1 MMKKIALHTLFLLAL
16 LSSITGCKPAGIAD
30 LQTGTWRATLKTESG
45 VEIPFNFELADSAG
59 QKSLAIINGKERLKV
74 TEISQEGDSIL
85 IQMPLF
91 DSEIK
96 AVLNGKELH
105 GKWIKHLAT
114 TNVSMEFN
122 AVPNTNWRFFEAKS
136 ETKVNLSGKWSTTF
150 ISSDENQDTTLA
162 IGQFTQE
169 GTKLYGTFLTTT
181 GDYRFLEGTV
191 NGNKFY
197 LSCFDGCHAFLFTGT
212 IENDAIVDGKMYSG
226 FSSIENWTARR
237 DDKAELPD
245 AYSLVGL
252 KPGFKT
258 INFTFP
264 DLTGKAVSLQDPQF
278 KNKVVV
284 VQFLGSWCPNCM
296 DETAF
301 MVPFY
306 ERYKN
311 KGLAVVGLAYERT
324 ADVTRGRKNVG
335 RLQKRFQVP
344 YPLLLTGYTNQPGEV
359 VKSLPALNSFMA
371 FPTTIIMDKKGQV
384 RKIHTGFSGPGTGKY
399 YTEFAEEFEKLIT
412 DLLAE

>member
-1 MMKKIALHTLFLLAL
+1 MKKIILPFIVLSMFA
-16 LSSITGCKPAGIAD
+16 LSSCKQAGLAD
-30 LQTGTWRATLKTESG
+30 LQNGTWRATLKTESG

-59 QKSLAIINGKERLKV
+59 KKQLDIINGDERLRV
-74 TEISQEGDSIL
+74 NEISQEGDSIL

-96 AVLNGKELH
+96 AELTGGSLS

-114 TNVSMEFN
+114 TDVAMEFT
-122 AVPNTNWRFFEAKS
+122 ASPNTNWRFFKTESKAK
-136 ETKVNLSGKWSTTF
+136 VDLNGKWPSTF
-150 ISSDENQDTTLA
+150 ISADGKDTNVY
-162 IGQFTQE
+162 IGQFIQKGNRLT
-169 GTKLYGTFLTTT
+169 GTFLSTT

-197 LSCFDGCHAFLFTGT
+197 LSCFDGCHALLFSGT
-212 IENDAIVDGKMYSG
+212 VNGDKITDGKLYSG
-226 FSSIENWTARR
+226 FSSMDNWTGTK

-252 KPGFKT
+252 NPGYKS
-258 INFTFP
+258 IDFTFP
-264 DLTGKAVSLQDPQF
+264 DLKGKPVSLKDEQF
-278 KNKVVV
+278 KNKVAVI
-284 VQFLGSWCPNCM
+284 QFFGSWCPNCM

-306 ERYKN
+306 NRYKD
-311 KGLAVVGLAYERT
+311 KGLAVIGLGYERST
-324 ADVTRGRKNVG
+324 DVARGRKNIG
-335 RLQKRFQVP
+335 RLQKRFNVP

-359 VKSLPALNSFMA
+359 LKSLPMLNKFMA
-371 FPTTIIMDKKGQV
+371 FPTTIIIDKKGEV

-399 YTEFAEEFEKLIT
+399 YTEFAEEFDKLIT
-412 DLLAE
+412 DLLAEK

>member
-1 MMKKIALHTLFLLAL
+1 MKKIILPFIV
-16 LSSITGCKPAGIAD
+16 LSMFAFSSCKQAGVAD
-30 LQTGTWRATLKTESG
+30 LQNGTWRATLKTESG

-59 QKSLAIINGKERLKV
+59 KKQLDIINGDERLRV
-74 TEISQEGDSIL
+74 NEISQECDSIL

-96 AVLNGKELH
+96 AVLTGGLLS

-114 TNVSMEFN
+114 TDVAMEFT
-122 AVPNTNWRFFEAKS
+122 ASPNTNWRFFKTESKAK
-136 ETKVNLSGKWSTTF
+136 VDLNGKWPSTF
-150 ISSDENQDTTLA
+150 ISADGKDTNVY
-162 IGQFTQE
+162 IGQFIQKGKRLT
-169 GTKLYGTFLTTT
+169 GTFLSTT

-197 LSCFDGCHAFLFTGT
+197 LSCFDGCHALLFSGT
-212 IENDAIVDGKMYSG
+212 VNGDKITDGKLYSG
-226 FSSIENWTARR
+226 FSSMDNWTGTK

-252 KPGFKT
+252 NPGYKSIDFA
-258 INFTFP
+258 FP
-264 DLTGKAVSLQDPQF
+264 DLTGKLVSLKDEQL

-284 VQFLGSWCPNCM
+284 VQFFGSWCPNCM

-306 ERYKN
+306 NRYKD
-311 KGLAVVGLAYERT
+311 KGLAVIGLGYERST
-324 ADVTRGRKNVG
+324 DVARGRKNIG
-335 RLQKRFQVP
+335 RLQKRFNVP

-359 VKSLPALNSFMA
+359 LKSLPMLNKFMA
-371 FPTTIIMDKKGQV
+371 FPTTIIIDKKGEV

-399 YTEFAEEFEKLIT
+399 YTEFAEEFDKLIT
-412 DLLAE
+412 DLLAEK

>member
-1 MMKKIALHTLFLLAL
+1 MKKSILPFLAL
-16 LSSITGCKPAGIAD
+16 CLFAFSSCKQAGIAD
-30 LQTGTWRATLKTESG
+30 LQNGIWRAALKTESG

-59 QKSLAIINGKERLKV
+59 KKQLDIINGDERFRV
-74 TEISQEGDSIL
+74 NEISQEGDSIL

-96 AVLNGKELH
+96 AVLKSGSLS
-105 GKWIKHLAT
+105 GKWTKHLAT
-114 TNVSMEFN
+114 TDVAMEFT
-122 AVPNTNWRFFEAKS
+122 ASPNTNWRFFKTEG
-136 ETKVNLSGKWSTTF
+136 EPKVDLNGKWSSTF
-150 ISSDENQDTTLA
+150 ISADGKDTSVY
-162 IGQFTQE
+162 IGQFNQKGSRLT
-169 GTKLYGTFLTTT
+169 GTFLSTT

-197 LSCFDGCHAFLFTGT
+197 LSCFDGCHALLFSGT
-212 IENDAIVDGKMYSG
+212 VKGNIITDGKFYSG
-226 FSSIENWTARR
+226 FSSIDNWTGTK

-252 KPGFKT
+252 NPGYKSIDFA
-258 INFTFP
+258 FP
-264 DLTGKAVSLQDPQF
+264 DLSGKLVSLKDEQF

-284 VQFLGSWCPNCM
+284 VQFFGSWCPNCM

-306 ERYKN
+306 NRYKD
-311 KGLAVVGLAYERT
+311 KGLAVVGLGYERT
-324 ADVTRGRKNVG
+324 TDVARGRKNIG
-335 RLQKRFQVP
+335 RLQKRFNVP

-359 VKSLPALNSFMA
+359 VKSLPMLNKFMA
-371 FPTTIIMDKKGQV
+371 FPTTIIIDKKGEV

-399 YTEFAEEFEKLIT
+399 YTEFTEEFDKLIT
-412 DLLAE
+412 DLLAEK